1 MTALAPARPGRR
13 RWLWRQVVHGFAV
26 VGVVLT
32 VFHLGFHLSVVM
44 SPSMSPTLQG
54 GIDREQDWVLS
65 ERVTLWFRSPRRWE
79 VVRLVTREG
88 DQVIKRVVGLRGES
102 VSIRDGK
109 AQVNGSP
116 LAVPSSLAFLHYY
129 GYGPY
134 GRGDWVPCSEGYF
147 VLGDDS
153 KDSDDS
159 RYNGPVRASEIR
171 YRAWLRVWP
180 PSRFG
185 FVNP

>member
-1 MTALAPARPGRR
+1 MSQEPAPKPSLARR
-13 RWLWRQVVHGFAV
+13 LWRRVVHGFAV
-26 VGVVLT
+26 VGVLMSMYHG
-32 VFHLGFHLSVVM
+32 FFHLSEIV

-54 GIDREQDWVLS
+54 DAKVARDWVLS

-79 VVRLVTREG
+79 VVEFLDPEG
-88 DQVIKRVVGLRGES
+88 DSIMKRVAGLPGET
-102 VSIRDGK
+102 VSIQGGGIL
-109 AQVNGSP
+109 VNGSRV
-116 LAVPSSLAFLHYY
+116 AVPSGLGFLHYY
-129 GYGPY
+129 GYGPH
-134 GRGDWVPCSEGYF
+134 GRGGPEPCGDGYF
-147 VLGDDS
+147 ILGDDS

-159 RYNGPVRASEIR
+159 RYNGPLAATEVR

>member
-1 MTALAPARPGRR
+1 VTPSAPGKPGRR
-13 RWLWRQVVHGFAV
+13 RWLWRQVVHAFAV
-26 VGVVLT
+26 VGVAFT
-32 VFHLGFHLSVVM
+32 VYQIGFHLSVVV
-44 SPSMSPTLQG
+44 SPSMAPTLQG
-54 GIDREQDWVLS
+54 DAGRDQDWVLS

-79 VVRLVTREG
+79 VVEFVTPEG
-88 DQVIKRVVGLRGES
+88 DQVMKRVAGLPGES

-109 AQVNGSP
+109 ALVNGSP
-116 LAVPSSLAFLHYY
+116 LAVPASLGFLHYY
-129 GYGPY
+129 GFGPY
-134 GRGDWVPCSEGYF
+134 GRGDWVSCADGYF

-159 RYNGPVRASEIR
+159 RYNGPVGSSEVR